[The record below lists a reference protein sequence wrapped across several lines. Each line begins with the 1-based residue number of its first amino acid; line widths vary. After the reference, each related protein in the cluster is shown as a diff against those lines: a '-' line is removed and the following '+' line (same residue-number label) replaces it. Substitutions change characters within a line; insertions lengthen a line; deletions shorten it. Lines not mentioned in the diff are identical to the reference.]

1 MVTDMSMKAKF
12 FAEFA
17 RALRNF
23 RYERTR
29 SGLWFPAQKIA
40 MGGVFEHQIDNGPWL
55 ADHNAYALE
64 ALDAMMSCWFNN
76 GSVPTA
82 FYIAPFTNAVT
93 PASSLK
99 AADFAATLSEFTG
112 YTESTRQAWTPNG
125 NASAQTMTNSNAPAV
140 FTGGSTAATIRGAGL
155 LTASAKGDT
164 TGVLVAAAR
173 FGADNPLNPGGTLKI
188 KYTVQGAPAA

>member
-1 MVTDMSMKAKF
+1 MVTDMMKAKF

-40 MGGVFEHQIDNGPWL
+40 VGGVFEHQIDDGPWL

-64 ALDAMMSCWFNN
+64 GLDAMMSCWFNN

-93 PASSLK
+93 PASSLT
-99 AADFAATLSEFTG
+99 AANFTSTLAEFTG
-112 YTESTRQAWTPNG
+112 YTETARQAWTPNG
-125 NASAQTMTNSNAPAV
+125 NASAQTMSNSDAPAV
-140 FTGGSTAATIRGAGL
+140 FTGGSTAATIRGAVMV
-155 LTASAKGDT
+155 TSAIKGDG
-164 TGVLVAAAR
+164 TGVAVAGAR

>member
-40 MGGVFEHQIDNGPWL
+40 VGGVFEHQIDDGPWL

-64 ALDAMMSCWFNN
+64 GLDAMMSCWFNN

-93 PASSLK
+93 PASSLT
-99 AADFAATLSEFTG
+99 AANFTSTLAEFTG
-112 YTESTRQAWTPNG
+112 YTETARQAWTPNG
-125 NASAQTMTNSNAPAV
+125 NASAQTMSNSDAPAV
-140 FTGGSTAATIRGAGL
+140 FTGGSTAATIRGAVMV
-155 LTASAKGDT
+155 TSAIKGDG
-164 TGVLVAAAR
+164 TGVAVAGAR

-188 KYTVQGAPAA
+188 KYTVQGTPAA

>member
-1 MVTDMSMKAKF
+1 MVTMMKAKF

-40 MGGVFEHQIDNGPWL
+40 LGGVFEHQIDNGPWL

-64 ALDAMMSCWFNN
+64 GLDAMMSCWFNN

-82 FYIAPFTNAVT
+82 FYIALFTNAVT

-99 AADFAATLSEFTG
+99 AADFTATLSEFTG

-125 NASAQTMTNSNAPAV
+125 NASAQTMSNSDDPAV

-155 LTASAKGDT
+155 LTSAIKGDT

-173 FGADNPLNPGGTLKI
+173 FAADNPLNPGGTLKI
-188 KYTVQGAPAA
+188 KYTVQGTPVT